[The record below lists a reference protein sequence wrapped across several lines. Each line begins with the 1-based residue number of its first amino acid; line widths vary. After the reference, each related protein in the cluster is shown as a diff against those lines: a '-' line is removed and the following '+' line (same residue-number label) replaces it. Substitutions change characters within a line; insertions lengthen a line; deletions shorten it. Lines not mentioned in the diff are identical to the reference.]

1 MFFKVYFYFDLE
13 VVVAESINTAFSG
26 FDYAIMEFGHNL
38 HNQAGGFFDGFMRF
52 ITVFGDG
59 GIILILLA
67 IGLIAFKKTRK
78 IGITMLGAIVIG
90 ALITNITVKPLVAR
104 PRPFYDESSIFYTW
118 WKAAGAVPESG
129 YSFPSGHAT
138 ASMAAM
144 MAFFLAGNKKYSWTG
159 FILALLIGFSRI
171 YLCVHYPSDV
181 LFGFIVGIIAG
192 SLSFLIVW
200 LAYKYLK
207 DTKLGDILYN
217 KDIITLYN
225 YIKVKIDKNKKVKV
239 ASGADNIDTNAVAEK
254 DEINNVENTNNA
266 EITNHNSDNSVV
278 VTDNID
284 NSGEQ
289 NKTEINDKK

>member
-1 MFFKVYFYFDLE
+1 M
-13 VVVAESINTAFSG
+13 AESINTAFSG

-225 YIKVKIDKNKKVKV
+225 YIKAKIDKNKQVKV
-239 ASGADNIDTNAVAEK
+239 ASGADNIDTNALAEK
-254 DEINNVENTNNA
+254 DEINNIENTNNA

>member
-1 MFFKVYFYFDLE
+1 M
-13 VVVAESINTAFSG
+13 AESINTAFSG

-90 ALITNITVKPLVAR
+90 ALITNITVKPLVVR

-217 KDIITLYN
+217 K
-225 YIKVKIDKNKKVKV
+225 
-239 ASGADNIDTNAVAEK
+239 ADLSRN
-254 DEINNVENTNNA
+254 
-266 EITNHNSDNSVV
+266 
-278 VTDNID
+278 
-284 NSGEQ
+284 
-289 NKTEINDKK
+289 

>member
-1 MFFKVYFYFDLE
+1 M
-13 VVVAESINTAFSG
+13 AESINIAFSG
-26 FDYAIMEFGHNL
+26 FDKAIMEFGHNL

-78 IGITMLGAIVIG
+78 IGLTMLGAIVIG
-90 ALITNITVKPLVAR
+90 ALITNITLKPLVAR
-104 PRPFYDESSIFYTW
+104 PRPFYDESSMFYIW
-118 WKAAGAVPESG
+118 WKAAGSVPESG

-181 LFGFIVGIIAG
+181 LFGFIAGIIAG

-217 KDIITLYN
+217 KDIITLFN
-225 YIKVKIDKNKKVKV
+225 YIKGKIDKNKQVKV
-239 ASGADNIDTNAVAEK
+239 ANGADIIDTNAVAEK
-254 DEINNVENTNNA
+254 DEINNVDNTNNT
-266 EITNHNSDNSVV
+266 EITNYNSDNSVV
-278 VTDNID
+278 VTYNID
-284 NSGEQ
+284 NSKEQ
-289 NKTEINDKK
+289 NKTEISGK

>member
-1 MFFKVYFYFDLE
+1 M
-13 VVVAESINTAFSG
+13 AESINTAFSG